1 MGGRG
6 ASSGMSLDDKKYG
19 TEYETLHTDGNI
31 KFVRYK
37 GGNAKTP
44 METMTKG
51 RIYGTISEN
60 GTLKSLTFH
69 DSNNNRNKQIDLEG
83 RVHLVNGIRTLP
95 HTHKGYWHDEFG
107 TSGLSRKELKIVVR
121 AVKSWYNRDKK

>member
-6 ASSGMSLDDKKYG
+6 ASSGMSKQGKKYG
-19 TEYETLHTDGNI
+19 TEYETLHIDGNI

-51 RIYGTISEN
+51 RIYGTISET
-60 GTLKSLTFH
+60 GALKSLTFY
-69 DSNNNRNKQIDLEG
+69 DSSNKRNKQIDLEG

-95 HTHKGYWHDEFG
+95 HTHKGYNHDELG
-107 TSGLSRKELKIVVR
+107 TTGLSKKDIRIVVK
-121 AVKSWYNRDKK
+121 AVNSWYNRGKK